1 MLETLTIFLL
11 ALLSMWAAVGL
22 GLALGMNPVTLVLV
36 LALANAAAALVVIH
50 VGAPLC
56 DRLMA
61 RSQGRFHRL
70 IVHVFKSGGLVG
82 LALVAPVATG
92 AAVGTALGIA
102 FQVPP
107 RRLVLAI
114 AAGSALWSLL
124 LVLFM

>member
-1 MLETLTIFLL
+1 MLETLSIFLL
-11 ALLSMWAAVGL
+11 ALLSLWAAVGL

-36 LALANAAAALVVIH
+36 LALANTAVALLVIL
-50 VGAPLC
+50 VGDPLC
-56 DRLMA
+56 NRLLA
-61 RSQGRFHRL
+61 RCQGRFHRH
-70 IVHVFKSGGLVG
+70 VTRVFKSGGLIG
-82 LALVAPVATG
+82 QALVAPVATG

-114 AAGSALWSLL
+114 ATGSALWSLL